1 MPRPSDN
8 FSELPEVRAVDTRMA
23 ESLSAVQR
31 AKIRRLSAPVEV
43 APEDEGGEL
52 NVVPFLDII
61 TNVLMFVLATVSIT
75 FTATVDSTPPRGSVR
90 PAEQRSLGLTVLVVP
105 EGFGVK
111 ARGGNV
117 GTGCTD
123 TGAGLAVPK
132 RGAAYDYDALKACA
146 VKLKGSAATFADERD
161 VTISANAQ
169 VPYDV
174 VIATLDAMR
183 NTDDGDELFPTVSFG
198 VVR

>member
-1 MPRPSDN
+1 
-8 FSELPEVRAVDTRMA
+8 MA
-23 ESLSAVQR
+23 ESLSAAQR
-31 AKIRRLSAPVEV
+31 GKIRRLSAPVEPS
-43 APEDEGGEL
+43 PEDEGGEL

-75 FTATVDSTPPRGSVR
+75 FTATIETTPPRASVR
-90 PAEQRSLGLTVLVVP
+90 PPDQPSLGLTILVVP
-105 EGFGVK
+105 DGFSVK

-117 GTGCTD
+117 APGCSD

-132 RGAAYDYDALKACA
+132 RGANYDYEALKACA
-146 VKLKGSAATFADERD
+146 VKLKASAPTFKDERD

-169 VPYDV
+169 VPYEV

-183 NTDDGDELFPTVSFG
+183 KNDNGDELFPTVSFG
-198 VVR
+198 VAR

>member
-1 MPRPSDN
+1 MPRI
-8 FSELPEVRAVDTRMA
+8 EEK
-23 ESLSAVQR
+23 LSAGQR
-31 AKIRRLSAPVEV
+31 AKIRRLTAPAE
-43 APEDEGGEL
+43 ASPEDDGGEI

-61 TNVLMFVLATVSIT
+61 TNVLMFVLATVAIT
-75 FTATVDSTPPRGSVR
+75 FTATIETTPPRGSIR
-90 PAEQRSLGLTVLVVP
+90 PPSEPALGLTVLVVQD
-105 EGFGVK
+105 GFSLK

-117 GTGCTD
+117 GPGCTD

-132 RGAAYDYDALKACA
+132 RGADYDYDALKACA
-146 VKLKGSAATFADERD
+146 VRLKATAGRFADERD

-183 NTDDGDELFPTVSFG
+183 RNDNGDDLFPTVSFG
-198 VVR
+198 VAR